1 MPKRQEMRTLAALL
15 TSVFFV
21 VAVGAASAENYSA
34 FGFTSNDVDAYKEL
48 ASTIPSCSKA
58 LANDDHDLKN
68 MNIYRSALLAPLY
81 GQCRH
86 ELKVRHV
93 RIQIMRVNDL
103 WLGMN
108 CLAIETA
115 QSDDPACH
123 LPSSLPNPR
132 K

>member
-1 MPKRQEMRTLAALL
+1 MKFQWSLLALL
-15 TSVFFV
+15 AFGVSF
-21 VAVGAASAENYSA
+21 GEASAENYSA
-34 FGFTSNDVDAYKEL
+34 FGFSSSDVEAYKNES
-48 ASTIPSCSKA
+48 ASIPSCSKA

-68 MNIYRSALLAPLY
+68 MNVYRSVLLAPLY

-103 WLGMN
+103 WLGMH
-108 CLAIETA
+108 CFAIEA
-115 QSDDPACH
+115 AASDAPACH
-123 LPSSLPNPR
+123 LPSSLPNPP